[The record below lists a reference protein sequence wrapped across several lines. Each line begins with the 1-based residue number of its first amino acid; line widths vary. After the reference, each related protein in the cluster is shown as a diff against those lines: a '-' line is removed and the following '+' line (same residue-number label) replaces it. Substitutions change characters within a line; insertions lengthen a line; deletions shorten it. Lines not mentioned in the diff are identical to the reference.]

1 MTTTSKTNFKLL
13 AVKLGDAL
21 KYHSTYKEIDRLA
34 SAIFPFACTEF
45 EKHSSITSIRAQL
58 IYDWVL
64 TLDAQQLDDD
74 EKVSLL
80 QQFIESLTPG
90 DHPARSIV
98 GLQTST
104 KAMVVPEG
112 WNLIHPSIQKIAAP
126 RFSSSTFAD
135 AVEAALK
142 HVNSRVKTY
151 VKDKVGEELDGAP
164 LMNRAFSPKN
174 PVIVLDDLATETGR
188 NIQLG
193 YMQIFAGAMIG
204 IRNPKAHANIEIT
217 KERAMHFLMLASLL
231 MAKLDDAE
239 CP

>member
-1 MTTTSKTNFKLL
+1 M
-13 AVKLGDAL
+13 KLGEAL
-21 KYHSTYKEIDRLA
+21 KYDSTYNEINRFA
-34 SAIFPFACTEF
+34 SAIFPFAREEF
-45 EKHSSITSIRAQL
+45 PHGSITSVRAQL

-64 TLDAQQLDDD
+64 TLDAQSIG
-74 EKVSLL
+74 EEAKIALL
-80 QQFIESLTPG
+80 QSFIESLTPS
-90 DHPARSIV
+90 DHSARDIV
-98 GLQTST
+98 GLQTHT
-104 KAMVVPEG
+104 RAMVVPEG

-126 RFSSSTFAD
+126 RFSSATFAD

-142 HVNSRVKTY
+142 YVNSRVKAY
-151 VKDKVGEELDGAP
+151 VKDRVGEELDGAP
-164 LMNRAFSPKN
+164 LMNRAFSLRN

-231 MAKLDDAE
+231 MAKLDDVK